1 MSWSP
6 TVDIVV
12 PCYNVDHIIAQ
23 CIDSLLQQSYDKN
36 TIAIYLVNDG
46 STDTT
51 EEILD
56 SFAHHKQVHIILLES
71 NSGLSTAR
79 NAGIKAGKGEV
90 IFFLDSDMVV
100 KQNWIESHI
109 LVLSEKGIVGVIG
122 DSKLPKSEAANS
134 LDKYF
139 YDKRRGARSV
149 GEGEKIDFTYFL
161 LNNTSI
167 KRSVFE
173 IIDFFDETITSYGG
187 EDTDLAIRLWEAYPN
202 GLCFSSKAVSEH
214 YHKRELYEFCQSM
227 YQYGKTNFQILLKRY
242 PQYKNNLGGQY
253 INSISGYV
261 IFNPITRFA
270 VNILGL
276 MIENYWLKRYL
287 VVDSVIRG
295 ARRA

>member
-1 MSWSP
+1 LSWSP

-109 LVLSEKGIVGVIG
+109 LVLSEKGIVGAIG
-122 DSKLPKSEAANS
+122 DSKLPTSEAANS

-139 YDKRRGARSV
+139 YDKRRGARSI

-242 PQYKNNLGGQY
+242 PQYKNNLSGQY

>member
-1 MSWSP
+1 LSWSP

-109 LVLSEKGIVGVIG
+109 LVLSEKGIVGAIG
-122 DSKLPKSEAANS
+122 DSKLPTSEAANS

-139 YDKRRGARSV
+139 YDKRRGARSI

-253 INSISGYV
+253 INSISGYI

>member
-1 MSWSP
+1 MIWSP

-109 LVLSEKGIVGVIG
+109 LVLSEKGIVGAIG

-161 LNNTSI
+161 LNNTSV

-227 YQYGKTNFQILLKRY
+227 FQYGKTNFQILLKKY